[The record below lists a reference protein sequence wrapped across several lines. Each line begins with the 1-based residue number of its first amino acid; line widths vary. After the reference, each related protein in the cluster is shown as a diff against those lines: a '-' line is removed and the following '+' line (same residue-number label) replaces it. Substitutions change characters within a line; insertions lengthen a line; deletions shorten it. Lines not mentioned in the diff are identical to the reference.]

1 MKYVSYFINRASEL
15 AGIKP
20 LSEENLNNNDTGSC
34 LRILQDVVGEL
45 NGQDNIVFTYKYF
58 DKPLMSNQMLF
69 KKYNQSELDLIALSG
84 TSAVDLTDRIPDF
97 VPVVPPVVVAEGTT
111 LMRVSYN
118 DIVADQWGK
127 DSWAFNSDYESAT
140 CEFSQAGMG
149 RQLKII
155 TAVPIEIPESPSDYL
170 KVPDK
175 FHEFI
180 ICKFA
185 LSIAE
190 TFGMTDTVP
199 LLMGKLKG
207 VMSSLINNNTSYRP
221 TYTQVS
227 ASLSRFDC

>member
-1 MKYVSYFINRASEL
+1 MKYVSYFLNRSSEL

-20 LSEENLNNNDTGSC
+20 LSEENLNANDTQSC
-34 LRILQDVVGEL
+34 LRILQDVVSEL
-45 NGQDNIVFTYKYF
+45 NSQDNIVFTYKYF
-58 DKPLMSNQMLF
+58 DKPLVGNQLVF
-69 KKYNQSELDLIALSG
+69 KCYTPDELALIALSG

-111 LMRVSYN
+111 LMRVNYN

-127 DSWAFNSDYESAT
+127 DSWAFNSDYESST
-140 CEFSQAGMG
+140 LEFSQAGMG
-149 RQLKII
+149 RQLKVI
-155 TAVPIEIPESPSDYL
+155 TAVPIEVPDEPSDYL

-175 FHEFI
+175 FHEFF
-180 ICKFA
+180 ICKLS

-199 LLMGKLKG
+199 LLMNKLKG
-207 VMSSLINNNTSYRP
+207 VTSSLINSNTSYRP

-227 ASLSRFDC
+227 ASLARFDC